1 MKKLT
6 AILLAVLM
14 AALPLFAMAESPL
27 TALEQAIEAGKP
39 MEVSVSFKIGEALAA
54 NADTKPL
61 ADLLDALAF
70 TGSFQDGAESFGK
83 LQMMLSG
90 NEVLNF
96 AAMEK
101 GDELCLSSNLLGKDA
116 VSLKADE
123 LEALLPRIVD
133 ALVKLNILTEND
145 AKMVKD
151 MLASMIEEAKQP
163 AAEMEITPESIEA
176 LAKVFTDL
184 GSRCTITDVT
194 AQPKGCDPAEKMAT
208 MTLTGEDV
216 VQVWEAYI
224 AFFKANPALMSQM
237 QAGFAVS
244 GKMVNVEQELDKMLS
259 KLKENVGNIEDIP
272 MTLYVD
278 KEGIPVYGTMAM
290 AVKEDDERH
299 TVDVETFR
307 LTTGEGVS
315 YSMTI
320 TDKEDDKDDEAVVST
335 VNVLIGEARD
345 MMKFDVVETE
355 TGKDDE
361 LVMSLTA
368 ELTKNRTETTVK
380 DQATMEMTV
389 YDDGKTDT
397 LRIAADIDA
406 VTTDDGVTIEL
417 PITFAFN
424 AEEPQLTVNLS
435 VKPCEAM
442 TAPADVVA
450 PAQMSDD
457 ELSAWVVQVIQNAS
471 TEVVTMVQALPSSI
485 LMLMMGGN

>member
-27 TALEQAIEAGKP
+27 TALGQAIEAGKP
-39 MEVSVSFKIGEALAA
+39 VEVSVSFEAGEALAA
-54 NADTKPL
+54 DADTKPL
-61 ADLLDALAF
+61 ADLLNALAF

-83 LQMMLSG
+83 FQMMLSG
-90 NEVLNF
+90 TEVLNF

-123 LEALLPRIVD
+123 MEALLPRIID
-133 ALVKLNILTEND
+133 TLVKLNILTEND

-151 MLASMIEEAKQP
+151 VLAAAIEEAKQP

-176 LAKVFTDL
+176 LMKVFTDL

-208 MTLTGEDV
+208 ITLTGEDV

-237 QAGFAVS
+237 QAGFAAS
-244 GKMVNVEQELDKMLS
+244 GEAVNVEQELDKMLAE
-259 KLKENVGNIEDIP
+259 LKKNVDNIEDIP
-272 MTLYVD
+272 LTLYLD
-278 KEGIPVYGTMAM
+278 KDGLPVYGTMAM
-290 AVKEDDERH
+290 AIKEDEERH
-299 TVDVETFR
+299 TVDAEYVR
-307 LTTGEGVS
+307 LTVSEGVS
-315 YSMTI
+315 HSMTM
-320 TDKEDDKDDEAVVST
+320 TVKEDEKDGEAVVAT

-345 MMKFDVVETE
+345 MIKFDVVEKE

-361 LVMSLTA
+361 PVMSLTA
-368 ELTKNRTETTVK
+368 ELTKNRTETTAK
-380 DQATMEMTV
+380 DQATMEITV
-389 YDDGKTDT
+389 YDDGKADT
-397 LRIAADIDA
+397 FRIAADIDA
-406 VTTDDGVTIEL
+406 VKTDDGVTMEM

-424 AEEPQLTVNLS
+424 ADAPQLTVNLS
-435 VKPCEAM
+435 VKPCEAL

-457 ELSAWVVQVIQNAS
+457 ELSAWVVQVIQSAS
-471 TEVVTMVQALPSSI
+471 TEVVTLVQALPTSI
-485 LMLMMGGN
+485 LMLMTGGN